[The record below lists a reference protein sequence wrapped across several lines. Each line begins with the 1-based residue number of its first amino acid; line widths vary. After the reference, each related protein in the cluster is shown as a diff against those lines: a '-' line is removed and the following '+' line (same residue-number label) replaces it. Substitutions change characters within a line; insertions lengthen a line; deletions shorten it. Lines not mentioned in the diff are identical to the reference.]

1 MTDTLERST
10 VTEPPRRRRRRSR
23 VRSMLFITLLV
34 SVGLMAAGVLPVQQ
48 YLERGN
54 QVNAARDRLA
64 VLESDNAA
72 LRDDA
77 SALLSEQEIE
87 RIAREQYGFVRPGEI
102 SYVVITPEDPDP
114 SDSVPAVATGPS
126 EPRNLLERIWDF
138 VTGGDVAGDG

>member
-1 MTDTLERST
+1 
-10 VTEPPRRRRRRSR
+10 
-23 VRSMLFITLLV
+23 MLFITLLV
-34 SVGLMAAGVLPVQQ
+34 SVALMAAGVLPVQQ

-64 VLESDNAA
+64 DLQAGNAA

-102 SYVVITPEDPDP
+102 SYVVVTPDGGDP
-114 SDSVPAVATGPS
+114 SDPVAPVAKES
-126 EPRNLLERIWDF
+126 AEPRSFLERIWDF
-138 VTGGDVAGDG
+138 VTGGDVTGDG

>member
-1 MTDTLERST
+1 MTDTLERSIA
-10 VTEPPRRRRRRSR
+10 TEPPRRRRRRSR
-23 VRSMLFITLLV
+23 VRSMLFVTLLV

-64 VLESDNAA
+64 VLEADNAA

-87 RIAREQYGFVRPGEI
+87 RVAREQYGFVRPGEI
-102 SYVVITPEDPDP
+102 SYVVITPDEADP
-114 SDSVPAVATGPS
+114 SGPVAAVTTGPS
-126 EPRNLLERIWDF
+126 EPRSFLERIWDF

>member
-1 MTDTLERST
+1 MTDTLERSIA
-10 VTEPPRRRRRRSR
+10 TEPPRRRRRRSR
-23 VRSMLFITLLV
+23 VRSMLFVTLLV

-64 VLESDNAA
+64 ILEADNAA

-77 SALLSEQEIE
+77 AALMSEQEIE

-102 SYVVITPEDPDP
+102 SYVVITPDDPEP
-114 SDSVPAVATGPS
+114 GGSAEAVPTQAS
-126 EPRNLLERIWDF
+126 EPRNFLERIWDF